1 MASKPIR
8 VQTTKAT
15 DSYPK
20 GAELGFASEKDA
32 TSVLGE
38 GAFKVLN
45 HQDGSSYTAP
55 KSATKTK
62 SEGEKSA

>member
-1 MASKPIR
+1 MAKPIR

-15 DSYPK
+15 DTYPK

-32 TSVLGE
+32 ASVLGE

-45 HQDGSSYTAP
+45 HQDGSAYEAP
-55 KSATKTK
+55 KKATSK
-62 SEGEKSA
+62 SDSEK